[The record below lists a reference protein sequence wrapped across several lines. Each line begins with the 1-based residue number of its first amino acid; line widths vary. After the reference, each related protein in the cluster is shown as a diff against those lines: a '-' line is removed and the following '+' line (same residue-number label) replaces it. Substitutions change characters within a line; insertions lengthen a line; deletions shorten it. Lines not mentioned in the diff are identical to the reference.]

1 MRVFIDAS
9 EEGFTIREHKG
20 PSARP
25 LPCCCFVVPTH
36 GITVV
41 GSNQLENW
49 AVLLSQGEAV
59 LELAEGASAL
69 VIESEKRPEE
79 TAQQVASVGKP
90 VHCAR
95 KLCYELSHMDGF
107 STKIVWSLCN
117 EIFCHMERALAS
129 YSKRNPSLKLISEIV
144 DAKLPGH
151 IRLEATASAVGLRP
165 RELSALI
172 RRECGCAFREYV
184 VRKRLDQ
191 ACYRMMHTRQA
202 LGEIALQ
209 CGFADQAH
217 FTREFK
223 KIVGLTPARYAKAN
237 CE

>member
-1 MRVFIDAS
+1 
-9 EEGFTIREHKG
+9 
-20 PSARP
+20 
-25 LPCCCFVVPTH
+25 
-36 GITVV
+36 
-41 GSNQLENW
+41 
-49 AVLLSQGEAV
+49 VLLAHGEAV
-59 LELAEGASAL
+59 LELAEDASAL
-69 VIESEKRPEE
+69 VIKSEKRPER

-117 EIFCHMERALAS
+117 EIFCHMERAFASLA
-129 YSKRNPSLKLISEIV
+129 KRNPSLKLISEIV
-144 DAKLPGH
+144 EAELPGH

-172 RRECGCAFREYV
+172 RKECGCAFREYV
-184 VRKRLDQ
+184 VRKRLDE